1 MRKYLMTGVAAIAL
15 CAAFTSCSK
24 GDELY
29 DADAA
34 KGISTEQAIAKVYD
48 NYNQAF
54 IKTFGQPAA
63 NQDWG
68 FGSNAKTRSA
78 YPNGNMWADEGWNVP
93 PVISDPQKD
102 IVRQYF
108 QQNPI
113 KQYND
118 PHWSNFWIQ
127 QVYKGGSNTKD
138 SQTTESY
145 TIGNDDDVVG
155 GDHMDHLCSKSAS
168 GTEDHINDFNNSD
181 NNDWEGR
188 MLMVNSSTNSFGY
201 INSNASAIHYDK
213 ASLVNWRVIAQWA
226 VSKGLE
232 SSVESSV
239 LNDGWNRSYMGF
251 DWEQALPG
259 DCYSR
264 NITYGSWVS
273 PENRIEG
280 REYTSD
286 GVEILSV
293 TYNTFEF
300 EGNTYR
306 FLSANSNQY
315 AYDQTETTF
324 GGKKNYND
332 RPDDATIRQLL
343 SLGYLPYSDT
353 LKDWIKLSTGADG
366 YYSDWIVTLTE
377 AKKRTSE
384 PYEDPHIQEKS
395 ILVETQSGRIF
406 CEDLGVSTRE
416 DLDFNDVVFDVY
428 VWMNYK
434 EGYIDHYIK
443 YSDGTKELQSH
454 EEYSTLDQA
463 TYTCRIVLQAAGGT
477 IPVTVAGQDVHSA
490 FREGNAPVSH
500 TTMINTYDNNT
511 TAFGDFAECA
521 SVDLGVL
528 LGKPNGLFTPTTLFP
543 GSSKYT
549 SDKVCIEALD
559 IPIVVK
565 YGNGTNGVG
574 ELGNSLGGA
583 PAKIF
588 VPNYDTRW
596 TVERKPLSLAYVKP
610 KEGEDRKDIMW
621 WDDSDLSPAEVQRA
635 SYYRHGNPIGSSTA
649 KPPIVITRFIYPA
662 STEKYLWTGTE
673 SYGSWTLKDP
683 ELNLDAFY
691 GENKDRKEKPFYP
704 GDRIRFYASG
714 LKDDSYITVVYADL
728 SKPYFIDAPFP
739 NFKVDNKGGL
749 ILDEEGNKIPVTSGV
764 IEVVL
769 DEENAKK
776 MNETVLANHKIQVQ
790 GRNFILKY
798 ISIVPFE

>member
-93 PVISDPQKD
+93 PVISPAQKN

-118 PHWSNFWIQ
+118 PGWSNFWIQ
-127 QVYKGGSNTKD
+127 QVYKGGSNTTG

-145 TIGNDDDVVG
+145 TIGNGDAVVG

-168 GTEDHINDFNNSD
+168 GTEDHVNDFNNSD

-201 INSNASAIHYDK
+201 INSNATAIHYDK

-251 DWEQALPG
+251 DWEQALPD
-259 DCYSR
+259 DCYRPQYDWAHADYSVQPA
-264 NITYGSWVS
+264 II
-273 PENRIEG
+273 P
-280 REYTSD
+280 
-286 GVEILSV
+286 ILG
-293 TYNTFEF
+293 YDTFEF

-306 FLSANSNQY
+306 LLSANSNQY

-332 RPDDATIRQLL
+332 RPDNATIRQLL

-377 AKKRTSE
+377 AEQGTTPPPSDWEFRV
-384 PYEDPHIQEKS
+384 IA
-395 ILVETQSGRIF
+395 
-406 CEDLGVSTRE
+406 EDLNAVALDAEQAKDGLTDS
-416 DLDFNDVVFDVY
+416 DWDFNDVVFDAK
-428 VWMNYK
+428 WK
-434 EGYIDHYIK
+434 D
-443 YSDGTKELQSH
+443 
-454 EEYSTLDQA
+454 
-463 TYTCRIVLQAAGGT
+463 
-477 IPVTVAGQDVHSA
+477 
-490 FREGNAPVSH
+490 
-500 TTMINTYDNNT
+500 NT
-511 TAFGDFAECA
+511 TATIKVKVVG
-521 SVDLGVL
+521 GVL
-528 LGKPNGLFTPTTLFP
+528 PLYIGNAANPRLKEVHELFGATKNSEGLYSILGERDDAQEFDVTGLSKSLNGKDIVISVVRPLSTGEEALLELKADKSLPAAKIRVKTSFKPCAERQDIRKKYELFT
-543 GSSKYT
+543 
-549 SDKVCIEALD
+549 D
-559 IPIVVK
+559 
-565 YGNGTNGVG
+565 
-574 ELGNSLGGA
+574 
-583 PAKIF
+583 
-588 VPNYDTRW
+588 W
-596 TVERKPLSLAYVKP
+596 
-610 KEGEDRKDIMW
+610 
-621 WDDSDLSPAEVQRA
+621 
-635 SYYRHGNPIGSSTA
+635 
-649 KPPIVITRFIYPA
+649 
-662 STEKYLWTGTE
+662 
-673 SYGSWTLKDP
+673 
-683 ELNLDAFY
+683 
-691 GENKDRKEKPFYP
+691 
-704 GDRIRFYASG
+704 
-714 LKDDSYITVVYADL
+714 
-728 SKPYFIDAPFP
+728 
-739 NFKVDNKGGL
+739 
-749 ILDEEGNKIPVTSGV
+749 VTSNPE
-764 IEVVL
+764 I
-769 DEENAKK
+769 
-776 MNETVLANHKIQVQ
+776 TW
-790 GRNFILKY
+790 Y
-798 ISIVPFE
+798 